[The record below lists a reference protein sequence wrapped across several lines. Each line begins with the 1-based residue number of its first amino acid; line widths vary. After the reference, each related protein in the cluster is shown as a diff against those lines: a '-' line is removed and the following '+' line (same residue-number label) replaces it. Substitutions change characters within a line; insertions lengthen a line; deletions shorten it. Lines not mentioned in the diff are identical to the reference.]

1 MVNNREITLKVI
13 LKKGKVFICDE
24 KTGLI
29 DNGKDFDSAIGN
41 LERKIRSQE
50 RLIKISGFKPKYL
63 GGLNVNHKISSF
75 TKKFVIAFFFVSLMS
90 IPISYSISNGIK
102 NGFNKIDLPKG
113 SKIWEKI
120 GDEIIK
126 ASESES
132 VKNEGRQEKI
142 NESLDILKKRIQPYI
157 DFFDSSDE

>member
-1 MVNNREITLKVI
+1 
-13 LKKGKVFICDE
+13 
-24 KTGLI
+24 
-29 DNGKDFDSAIGN
+29 
-41 LERKIRSQE
+41 
-50 RLIKISGFKPKYL
+50 
-63 GGLNVNHKISSF
+63 
-75 TKKFVIAFFFVSLMS
+75 MS